1 MSLILAGK
9 ELRKFDQVNRM
20 AIPPSFRKEL
30 GETVYILK
38 PIHKEPCL
46 MLFSEEEWANFNFEV
61 ISHFEGAQQA
71 KAQRLLANRV
81 EMVSVDKSGRISIK
95 DDFKEY
101 AGLTDEVL
109 AVGTT
114 NRVELWNPASWDE
127 WNLAAEEDDDID
139 FSSVGYS
146 SLRGQK

>member
-1 MSLILAGK
+1 MSLLLAGK
-9 ELRKFDQVNRM
+9 EIRKFDQVNRM

-30 GETVYILK
+30 GETVYLLK

-46 MLFSEEEWANFNFEV
+46 MLFSEDEWSNFNFEV

-71 KAQRLLANRV
+71 KAQRMLANRV
-81 EMVSVDKSGRISIK
+81 EMVTVDKSGRISIK

-101 AGLTDEVL
+101 AKLTDEVL

-114 NRVELWNPASWDE
+114 NRVELWNPAEWDA
-127 WNLAAEEDDDID
+127 WNLAAEEDDDIY
-139 FSSVGYS
+139 FTSVGYS